1 MSRFRPS
8 PHVPIGD
15 PRLWY
20 RGQRCSVQKLR
31 PEINES
37 ISWPLPLR
45 VERAFSDLTIIDVV
59 VKSIEADYL
68 VVGAGAAGMGF
79 VDTLIAHQQQVSVI
93 LVDRR
98 HRPGGHWLD
107 AYPFLRLHNPSAVYG
122 VASRR
127 LGNDQIDVSGPNA
140 GFYERASADAVC
152 DYYAKVLDDHFAP
165 TGQVRFLGM
174 HVYEGEDA
182 DGHHIVSRISGAR
195 TLVKVRRRHVD
206 ATYVASEI
214 PARRRPLY
222 GVDPGVRV
230 VAPNALVEL
239 DVAPSGVTIIG
250 AGKTAMDTCCW
261 LIDAGIDPDRIRWI
275 RPSDPWVFDR
285 ASIQPLD
292 LVASQMHMQACW
304 VEAIAHAE
312 DGVDFARRLESGKV
326 FMRIDP
332 EVEPT
337 AWRGAIIS
345 RLELA
350 ALRSV
355 QRVERGRVIGVGTD
369 RIKMNTGE
377 VPTASGEV
385 HIDCT
390 AAGVPTSRPKPIFEP
405 GRLTIQ
411 YISVGSAPLGA
422 ATLGVVEALSDD
434 DGAKNRMC
442 PPLTYSGK
450 VADLLGLA
458 HTGLV
463 GAVAR
468 SARPEIATWHDH
480 CRLNHTSAARDHRD
494 EPDVIDARAVIAS
507 NIAAAL
513 SRSPMTLEQ

>member
-1 MSRFRPS
+1 
-8 PHVPIGD
+8 V
-15 PRLWY
+15 
-20 RGQRCSVQKLR
+20 
-31 PEINES
+31 N
-37 ISWPLPLR
+37 
-45 VERAFSDLTIIDVV
+45 A
-59 VKSIEADYL
+59 IETDYL

-79 VDTLIAHQQQVSVI
+79 VDTLIAHQQVSVV

-107 AYPFLRLHNPSAVYG
+107 AYPFCRLHNPSAVYG

-127 LGNDQIDVSGPNA
+127 LGNDRIDVSGPNA
-140 GFYERASADAVC
+140 GFYERASADAVR
-152 DYYAKVLDDHFAP
+152 DYYAEVLDDQFAR

-174 HVYEGEDA
+174 HSYEGEDA
-182 DGHHIVSRISGAR
+182 DGHHIVSRMSGAR
-195 TLVKVRRRHVD
+195 TVVKVRRRLVD

-214 PARRRPLY
+214 PARHRPPY

-261 LIDAGIDPDRIRWI
+261 LIDAGVDPDRIRWV

-292 LVASQMHMQACW
+292 LVASQMRMQASW
-304 VEAIAHAE
+304 VEAIAHA
-312 DGVDFARRLESGKV
+312 DSGLDFARRLESRNV

-355 QRVERGRVIGVGTD
+355 QRVQRGRVIGVGTD
-369 RIKMNTGE
+369 RIVLDTGQI
-377 VPTASGEV
+377 PTTPGEV

-390 AAGVPTSRPKPIFEP
+390 AAGVPTSRLRPIFEP

-434 DGAKNRMC
+434 DAEKNRLC
-442 PPLTYSGK
+442 PPLAYSGK
-450 VADLLGLA
+450 VADILGLA
-458 HTGLV
+458 HTGLI
-463 GAVAR
+463 GALAR
-468 SARPEIATWHDH
+468 SARPDIAAWHDH

-494 EPDVIDARAVIAS
+494 QPEVIEARAL
-507 NIAAAL
+507 IAANIQAAL
-513 SRSPMTLEQ
+513 QRTVVSAR